1 MQRSILCAAA
11 IRTNSAIDL
20 GEARWSNPHM
30 SDLAPLAE
38 DNRRAELV
46 AAQARALRLF
56 DAIERDGLV
65 RPGVA
70 ERQVE
75 DQIGELA
82 AREFG
87 VEKHW
92 HKRIVRSGP
101 NSITIA
107 GDNPPDRTI
116 EADDIVYVDLG
127 PVFESWEADIGKSY
141 VFGEDPQKHRLVA
154 DLPRIFAEVQAHYRK
169 NPGMTGAALYALAQD
184 AAAKAGWRFGGKIAG
199 HLVSEFAHALI
210 PGDKALY
217 RISPLN
223 PTPMNN
229 PDGKGRV
236 RHWILEIHLVA
247 PDGSFGGFYERL
259 L

>member
-1 MQRSILCAAA
+1 
-11 IRTNSAIDL
+11 
-20 GEARWSNPHM
+20 M

-38 DNRRAELV
+38 DTRRAELE
-46 AAQARALRLF
+46 AAQTKALRLF

-65 RPGVA
+65 RPGVT
-70 ERQVE
+70 ERQVQ

-116 EADDIVYVDLG
+116 QADDIVYVDLG
-127 PVFESWEADIGKSY
+127 PVFEAWEADIGKSY
-141 VFGEDPQKHRLVA
+141 VLGTDPQKQQLVA
-154 DLPRIFAEVQAHYRK
+154 DLPRIFELVQSYYHRD
-169 NPGMTGAALYALAQD
+169 PGMTGAALYAFAQQ
-184 AAAKAGWRFGGKIAG
+184 AAEQAGWRFGGKIAG
-199 HLVSEFAHALI
+199 HIVSEFAHALI
-210 PGDKALY
+210 PGDKALN

-223 PTPMNN
+223 PKPMTD
-229 PDGKGRV
+229 PDGKGRA
-236 RHWILEIHLVA
+236 RHWILEIHLVS